1 MTAARSVTGAGWAS
15 AARWMGL
22 VLRGGSDFRC
32 EEGGTPA
39 GTRMN
44 VPLEGGWAAAARKMS
59 AAVSKE
65 KVDAGSQTHGIF
77 RPRAGLVGVSGL
89 LGWRIERLCGR
100 VTRARDD
107 HLSGQCGL
115 ADRSCAQGLLVDPYL
130 SEFGPAPD
138 ENDPDPILVPDQAQ
152 IDARI
157 HRADYILIT
166 HGHPDHMLDAP
177 YISNKTGAVIICTGS
192 HANIARAY
200 GVPEDRLIVVLGGED
215 YQFEG
220 FSLRI
225 MPSLHSPLFG
235 KRYNNDPQYNGN
247 TPAGLKA
254 PLHASAYVEGGSLA
268 YLLRIGGHRI
278 FIHGS
283 MNYIEN
289 EIQNLRPDIAMIG
302 ANKSRTE
309 NYDYAGRIMRALGNP
324 PIVLPQH
331 WVHGAPISAESLEN
345 VRQFAAEIK
354 AASPATRV
362 VIPEYF
368 KAMQFR

>member
-1 MTAARSVTGAGWAS
+1 MQVVRSSGFSGLAFAVRVFLACWLGVSVVHAAAPRETVTLTYIGNAGWQIE
-15 AARWMGL
+15 AA
-22 VLRGGSDFRC
+22 
-32 EEGGTPA
+32 
-39 GTRMN
+39 
-44 VPLEGGWAAAARKMS
+44 K
-59 AAVSKE
+59 
-65 KVDAGSQTHGIF
+65 KVI
-77 RPRAGLVGVSGL
+77 
-89 LGWRIERLCGR
+89 
-100 VTRARDD
+100 
-107 HLSGQCGL
+107 
-115 ADRSCAQGLLVDPYL
+115 LVDPYL
-130 SEFGPAPD
+130 SQFGPAPD

-177 YISNKTGAVIICTGS
+177 YISNKTGAIIICTES

-200 GVPEDRLIVVLGGED
+200 GVPEKRMLVVQGGED

-225 MPSLHSPLFG
+225 IPSLHSPLVG
-235 KRYNNDPQYNGN
+235 KSYNKEPSYRGN
-247 TPAGLKA
+247 TPPGLKA
-254 PLHASAYVEGGSLA
+254 PLHESAYVEGGSLA
-268 YLLRIGGHRI
+268 YLLRIGGHQI

-289 EIQNLRPDIAMIG
+289 ELQNLHPDIALIG
-302 ANKSRTE
+302 ANESRTE

-331 WVHGAPISAESLEN
+331 WVTGGPVPIPAKSLEN

-354 AASPATRV
+354 AVSPKTQV